1 MKKFYFLLLAF
12 FMFSSV
18 SMAQDIRPGLKAG
31 MNVSNLGR
39 SGFLDRIGFH
49 VGGTA
54 EFITTPF
61 FSLQTELIYSL
72 QGAAIDRSQ
81 NVYLNYHYLNIPLMA
96 KAYFYEDACF
106 ELGIQYGFL
115 LSAVNKTD
123 IYTDNITDQ
132 VNRNDFAA
140 VFGLNYM
147 FQEKYNLGLRYLL
160 GITNTQYQD
169 IIYEKRLTN
178 RVLQISAGIVF

>member
-1 MKKFYFLLLAF
+1 MRKLFLLF
-12 FMFSSV
+12 FTLFMITCASV
-18 SMAQDIRPGLKAG
+18 AQDILPGLKAG

-39 SGFLDRIGFH
+39 SVFLSRIGYH
-49 VGGTA
+49 IGGTA

-61 FSLQTELIYSL
+61 FSIQTELTYSL

-81 NVYLNYHYLNIPLMA
+81 NVYLNYHYLNIPILA
-96 KAYFYEDACF
+96 KAYFYEDASF
-106 ELGIQYGFL
+106 EIGMQYGFL
-115 LSAVNKTD
+115 INAVNKTD
-123 IYTDNITDQ
+123 IYTDKITDQ

-147 FQEKYNLGLRYLL
+147 FEEKYNLGIRYLL
-160 GITNTQYQD
+160 GISNTQYQD